1 MSLSKCDLSIIY
13 QCIDDIIF
21 ASDFYNCDYT
31 DNSEGEKD
39 DMAMYDLNIARGIK
53 KILPILPQVAPQYV
67 GVSLERL
74 VWSAKITA
82 ENHPQTK
89 PDKDVLKGI
98 DDILYSTDAGAPEK
112 LEERSVVSG

>member
-1 MSLSKCDLSIIY
+1 MRSLSKCDSSIIY
-13 QCIDDIIF
+13 QCIDDIVF

-53 KILPILPQVAPQYV
+53 NSSYFAASCATICRVIPRMPGL
-67 GVSLERL
+67 
-74 VWSAKITA
+74 SAKITA

-89 PDKDVLKGI
+89 PDKDVLKV
-98 DDILYSTDAGAPEK
+98 LMTFCTQRM
-112 LEERSVVSG
+112 LELLNTF

>member
-1 MSLSKCDLSIIY
+1 MRSLSKCDLSIIY

-21 ASDFYNCDYT
+21 ASNFDNCDYT

-67 GVSLERL
+67 GVSLNAL
-74 VWSAKITA
+74 SGALKSQQKITHRQ
-82 ENHPQTK
+82 NQIGMFLK
-89 PDKDVLKGI
+89 VLMMFC
-98 DDILYSTDAGAPEK
+98 TQRM
-112 LEERSVVSG
+112 LEHF